1 MLLLLHHIVSACLG
15 FALMSFLEYA
25 THRWMLH
32 KNHFVELFP
41 RVREFKEVLTDHVVN
56 HHGHFYK
63 VFNHEEDTNGKWA
76 GLFFPFG
83 YYKLLTLFLATPLWF
98 ADHTSAY
105 WCTVFFF
112 MHFYFW
118 NLFHKAMHFDETVP
132 AIWRPWYRYV
142 TYYHYLH
149 HQHPNR
155 NFNGC
160 FPPLW
165 DILLGT
171 SARQTELDR
180 QVWKQLQVGVRVDR
194 RGREFINN

>member
-118 NLFHKAMHFDETVP
+118 NLCDLLSLP
-132 AIWRPWYRYV
+132 A
-142 TYYHYLH
+142 
-149 HQHPNR
+149 
-155 NFNGC
+155 
-160 FPPLW
+160 PPTSQPQFQR
-165 DILLGT
+165 LLSTTLGHSFGNVSPT
-171 SARQTELDR
+171 
-180 QVWKQLQVGVRVDR
+180 
-194 RGREFINN
+194 N